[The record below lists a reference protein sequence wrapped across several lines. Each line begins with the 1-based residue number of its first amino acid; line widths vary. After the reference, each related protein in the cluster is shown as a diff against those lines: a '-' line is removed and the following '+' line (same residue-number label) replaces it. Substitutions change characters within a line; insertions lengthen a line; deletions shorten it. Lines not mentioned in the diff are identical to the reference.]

1 MTRSK
6 WICSISCPG
15 SRISLLLSFQLQQI
29 KNKASSP
36 SSIGAICLLVHS
48 SYNSCLVYIAIDV
61 FLFYPAGRFCECVDV
76 GCSFSLQRLVFH
88 YTRRFSSSSF
98 CVCCA
103 VRGGGG
109 LSDDLLPSSLQFS
122 SIPSYLSSTITR
134 WKLRREKPAS
144 YSNCHFSSIAAAAAA
159 ILRAIYSIDSDT
171 IQFEL
176 YYTAQHTH
184 TGTHSDWMGSTHN
197 TAAQGP
203 FRRHASG
210 VSPRLEAYI
219 IPFHDGNPWQR
230 ERCIRKTL
238 SGSASPRSPIYPTFI
253 PI

>member
-1 MTRSK
+1 M
-6 WICSISCPG
+6 
-15 SRISLLLSFQLQQI
+15 
-29 KNKASSP
+29 
-36 SSIGAICLLVHS
+36 LLVHS

-159 ILRAIYSIDSDT
+159 AILRAICVLYRLWYHSIRAIHST
-171 IQFEL
+171 
-176 YYTAQHTH
+176 TH
-184 TGTHSDWMGSTHN
+184 TYRHAFRLDGIYTHN

-219 IPFHDGNPWQR
+219 IPFHDGNQWQR

-238 SGSASPRSPIYPTFI
+238 SGSASPRSPSISYIYSYI
-253 PI
+253 GLCGAI